1 MKSLLAYFIKY
12 PIWTNVIKIFI
23 AIFGIIALLSIKFS
37 FFPEIERKIIFIQI
51 VYPGAS
57 PEEIE
62 KGVVQIIEDN
72 LKGILGIERYVSTS
86 RENTATITIDVFQNS
101 DVDEVLQEVK
111 NAVDRIPSFPI
122 GMEPPVIFKAPQV
135 DFALSFSIS
144 GDVDLFTLKRVAQ
157 QIEQDLRQNE
167 GISQISLA
175 GFPNEEIIIYVN
187 EENLRKYNITFD
199 NITRAI
205 RSANQDITAGNLKT
219 FDEELIIRLKNKSY
233 YAEELLDIPIK
244 TSPDGSLI
252 KLKDIANVRNEW
264 ADVPQRIFVDGKPAV
279 IVNVSKIL
287 GEDILKIKEKVIN
300 YINEFNSKNDKIRA
314 TVLDDITISLQQR
327 LNLLINNGLAGAVL
341 VLLALSLFINLRL
354 ALWVALSI
362 PFSFLG
368 MFLAGFIFGITINV
382 ISLFGCIVVIGM
394 LVDNS
399 IVVSEQAYQYTEK
412 GLNPYLSALNGS
424 TTVAVSVFFAVLT
437 TIIMF
442 IPLFFL
448 EGRSG
453 TQMPEMAFVVIFA
466 LIFSLIEALF
476 ILPVHLAHSK
486 ALIMN
491 NKKSKIRT
499 IIDKILMYP
508 RDYWYNGTLRFFIKN
523 KILVFAIALFMTL
536 ITIGAFQGGIIG
548 ATFFPFL
555 DADTFEISLVLPAG
569 NREAKTLEILNK
581 IEKAAWEVNEE
592 LKLKYP
598 DRGNIILHIRKSVGI
613 GATSLFGAVE
623 TGGSNVGT
631 LRIYM
636 LSGEER
642 NLDSYIIINAIREKV
657 GPVYEAEKL
666 AYGEGSLFGKPISI
680 SLVGFNLDDLENAKD
695 ELKEKMRTL
704 PDLRDITDND
714 PQGLREIIIK
724 PNAKAHILGLTN
736 LDIARQIRQ
745 GYFGDEVQRLQRGI
759 DEIKVW
765 VKYSEEDRSTLQ
777 NFEKMRIRTLSG
789 QEFPLIEIADY
800 EIQRGSISIN
810 HLNGMREIKIEAEL
824 VDQTAEVPPILN
836 KVKNDML
843 KEILNKYP
851 SVKTALSGQERE
863 ITKTAVSSR
872 TALSV
877 ALVAWFILIILSFR
891 SYSYAIIVIMLVPLG
906 FIGAAWGHF
915 IQGMPI
921 SIMSAYGFLALMG
934 VIVNNSIVFI
944 NTMNDYLRNGFKL
957 EDSVIRSAIDRFRP
971 ILLTTFTTFLGLFPL
986 LYEKSRQ
993 AQFLK
998 PMAASVAYGLLFGT
1012 ILTLIFLPIFIL
1024 IFNKIKVY
1032 MKKLLTGVKPE
1043 PEEVEPAIK
1052 EKLWMEKNSTIIK
1065 ID

>member
-57 PEEIE
+57 PEEVE
-62 KGVVQIIEDN
+62 QGVVQKIEDN

-86 RENTATITIDVFQNS
+86 KENTATITIEVYRSF

-111 NAVDRIPSFPI
+111 NAVDRIPSFPA

-167 GISQISLA
+167 GISQISLS
-175 GFPNEEIIIYVN
+175 GFPNEEITIYVN
-187 EENLRKYNITFD
+187 EKTLRKYGLSFD
-199 NITRAI
+199 NITRAV

-219 FDEELIIRLKNKSY
+219 SDEELVIRLKDKSY
-233 YAEELLDIPIK
+233 YAEELLDIPVK
-244 TSPDGSLI
+244 TAPDGSII
-252 KLKDIANVRNEW
+252 KLREIADVRNVW
-264 ADVPQRIFVDGKPAV
+264 ADVPQRIYVDGNPAV
-279 IVNVSKIL
+279 VINVSKVL
-287 GEDILKIKEKVIN
+287 GEDILKIKNKVIN
-300 YINEFNSKNDKIRA
+300 YVNNFNQKNEKIKA
-314 TVLDDITISLQQR
+314 TVLDDITINLQQR
-327 LNLLINNGLAGAVL
+327 LNLLINNGLVGALL
-341 VLLALSLFINLRL
+341 VLLSLTLFINLRL

-368 MFLAGFIFGITINV
+368 MFLAGYLFGITINV

-399 IVVSEQAYQYTEK
+399 IVVSEQSYQYSEK
-412 GLNPYLSALNGS
+412 GMNPYLAALNGS
-424 TTVAVSVFFAVLT
+424 STVAVSVFFAVLT
-437 TIIMF
+437 TIVMF

-453 TQMPEMAFVVIFA
+453 TQMPEMAFVVIAA

-486 ALIMN
+486 ALRQN
-491 NKKSKIRT
+491 SKRSKIREFL
-499 IIDKILMYP
+499 DKALAYP
-508 RDYWYNGTLRFFIKN
+508 RDKWYNSTLRFFIKN
-523 KILVFAIALFMTL
+523 KILIFAIALFMTL

-555 DADTFEISLVLPAG
+555 DADTFEISLVMPAG
-569 NREAKTLEILNK
+569 TRENKTFEILDK
-581 IEKAAWEVNEE
+581 IEKATWEVNEE
-592 LKLKYP
+592 LKKKYP
-598 DRGNIILHIRKSVGI
+598 DRGQIILHTRKAIGI

-623 TGGSNVGT
+623 AGGANVGT

-642 NLDSYIIINAIREKV
+642 NLDSYIIINAIRDKV

-666 AYGEGSLFGKPISI
+666 VYGEGSIFGKPISL
-680 SLVGFNLDDLENAKD
+680 SLVGSNLNDLERAKD

-736 LDIARQIRQ
+736 LEIARQIRQ
-745 GYFGDEVQRLQRGI
+745 GFFGDEVQRLQRGI

-765 VKYSEEDRSTLQ
+765 VKYSDEERSTLQ
-777 NFEKMRIRTLSG
+777 NFEKMRIRTPGG
-789 QEFPLIEIADY
+789 QEYPLIEIADY
-800 EIQRGSISIN
+800 TIQRGSISIN
-810 HLNGMREIKIEAEL
+810 HLNGMREIKVEADL
-824 VDQTAEVPPILN
+824 ADQTAEVPPILN
-836 KVKNDML
+836 KVKNEML
-843 KEILNKYP
+843 KEVLHKYP
-851 SVKTALSGQERE
+851 SVTTALSGQERE

-872 TALSV
+872 TALPV

-891 SYSYAIIVIMLVPLG
+891 SYSYAVIVVMLVPLG

-944 NTMNDYLRNGFKL
+944 NTMNDYLRSGLKF
-957 EDSVIRSAIDRFRP
+957 EESIIQSAKDRFRP

-1012 ILTLIFLPIFIL
+1012 ILTLFFLPVFLL
-1024 IFNKIKVY
+1024 IFNKIKVNL
-1032 MKKLLTGVKPE
+1032 KKLITGVKPE

-1052 EKLWMEKNSTIIK
+1052 EKIWLEKNSADIK
-1065 ID
+1065 